1 MGHGSKRIFPDRSV
15 IRVAIIEDDADVRN
29 ALHVYLK
36 AQSDLSCLGAY
47 ETVEDFLDHLIE
59 PPHVVLSDIELPGM
73 NGIEGVEH
81 IKKKFP
87 DAEVMML
94 TVYHDSEKI
103 FDSLRAGANGYVLKS
118 APLKEIHDDIVML
131 SRGGSPMSPQIAR
144 KVTEYFSRSAP
155 KDVTEGL
162 TDREREVVDALVCG
176 LSYKLIADRLHIS
189 METARFHIKNVY
201 RKLQVNSKA
210 EVISKVLRKS

>member
-1 MGHGSKRIFPDRSV
+1 MNKHKKMDLPL
-15 IRVAIIEDDADVRN
+15 IRVAIIEDDPDVRN
-29 ALHVYLK
+29 ALYVYLRS
-36 AQSDLSCLGAY
+36 QPDLWCLGAY
-47 ETVEDFLDHLIE
+47 ESVEDFLAQVHD

-73 NGIEGVEH
+73 NGIEGVGH

-118 APLKEIHDDIVML
+118 APLEEIRNDIVML

-144 KVTEYFSRSAP
+144 KVTEYFSRPAA

-162 TDREREVVDALVCG
+162 TDREREVVDALVGG
-176 LSYKLIADRLHIS
+176 LSYKLIADRLNIS